1 MKQLKGIVINP
12 KMQQAAAVQI
22 PRRWTHPLYQKTLT
36 KKKKYLC
43 DNQLAVSA
51 GDKVLIQECRP
62 LSKRKKWKIVKKI

>member
-1 MKQLKGIVINP
+1 MKQLKGIVINT
-12 KMQQAAAVQI
+12 KMQQTAAVQI
-22 PRRWTHPLYQKTLT
+22 TRRWTHPLYQKTLT

-43 DNQLAVSA
+43 DNQLAVNA